1 MGPPKCTP
9 EPTFCIFYKV
19 EKLPSKPSTPSRSN
33 NSATEE
39 SPSSCDAY
47 AAFFAIR
54 FCYVYFVLCEMSG
67 WSKGSVRFLVDDVSR
82 LFRVVIFYVDDR
94 DGDVVL
100 GFSLE
105 KLFYGR

>member
-1 MGPPKCTP
+1 
-9 EPTFCIFYKV
+9 
-19 EKLPSKPSTPSRSN
+19 
-33 NSATEE
+33 
-39 SPSSCDAY
+39 
-47 AAFFAIR
+47 
-54 FCYVYFVLCEMSG
+54 MSG